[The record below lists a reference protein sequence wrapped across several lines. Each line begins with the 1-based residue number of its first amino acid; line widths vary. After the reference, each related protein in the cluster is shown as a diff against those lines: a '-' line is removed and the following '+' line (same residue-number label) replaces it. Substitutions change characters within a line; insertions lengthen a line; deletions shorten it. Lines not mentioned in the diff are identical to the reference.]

1 MGEIQARKRLVS
13 ECEQAQAAFIKLT
26 ACFQQMATCLG
37 SNTDGSLLRDE
48 LEETRGQAHKI
59 CTGRRAE
66 PLYKSFEIRNTK
78 WTEIPAYKHSAM
90 LRLLH

>member
-13 ECEQAQAAFIKLT
+13 ECEQAQASFSKLT

-37 SNTDGSLLRDE
+37 SNTDSSLLRDE

-66 PLYKSFEIRNTK
+66 PLHRAFLLIHQIEIHSEK
-78 WTEIPAYKHSAM
+78 KHTAV
-90 LRLLH
+90 LR